1 MPISDVV
8 LQGTEVR
15 LEPLAH
21 HHIDGLVLATAVDP
35 SLYVWSPV
43 PQGAAAA
50 AQYVETAS
58 AWRNAG
64 TAVPFAIIRLADS
77 AVVGCTRFWNLERWT
92 WPRDHPRYGRA
103 APDACEIGY
112 TWLTRSAIR
121 TAVNT
126 ETKLLLL
133 THAFGDWQVFRV
145 CFHADLRN
153 ERSSKALERLGA
165 RREGILRAHRIA
177 IDYIPRDSV
186 RYSIVDSDWPEVR
199 DGLCRR
205 LARPLPIPQQ
215 KK

>member
-1 MPISDVV
+1 MSNGDIV

-15 LEPLAH
+15 LEPLAT
-21 HHIDGLVLATAVDP
+21 HHIDGLVLAAAVDP

-50 AQYVETAS
+50 AQYVDTAL
-58 AWRNAG
+58 AWKKAG
-64 TAVPFAIIRLADS
+64 TAVPFAIIRLADR
-77 AVVGCTRFWNLERWT
+77 AVVGCTRFWNLERWA
-92 WPRDHPRYGRA
+92 WPRDHPRHGRA
-103 APDACEIGY
+103 APDAGEIGY

-133 THAFGDWQVFRV
+133 AHAFEQWRVFRV

-153 ERSSKALERLGA
+153 ERSCKALERLGA
-165 RREGILRAHRIA
+165 RYEGTLRAHRLA
-177 IDYIPRDSV
+177 IDYVPCNSM

-199 DGLCRR
+199 DGLRRR
-205 LARPLPIPQQ
+205 LAPTLLIPQQ
-215 KK
+215 KN